1 MGLLKLGWRRRP
13 MGRFETIW
21 LAFEKFALFFSFVVT
36 MTLVVVLLLLGIGV
50 WRIAPTLPGLR
61 DGTLCPLIAQVDSL
75 VYDFDSAV
83 ITRTISISQTI
94 PVAFD
99 LTLDQNTVV
108 KLTKSVPLN
117 RSATFILPG
126 GGGQINGTVS
136 LALPN
141 GMPLPIHLTMPVPI
155 RKELPVNMNVLVSIP
170 LKETELG
177 EVTGQLRDI
186 LTPYTKLLSDMLH
199 CPNAFP

>member
-1 MGLLKLGWRRRP
+1 M
-13 MGRFETIW
+13 W
-21 LAFEKFALFFSFVVT
+21 LAFEKFAIFFSFVVT
-36 MTLVVVLLLLGIGV
+36 MTLVVVLLLLGIGLWQV
-50 WRIAPTLPGLR
+50 APTLPGLR
-61 DGTLCPLIAQVDSL
+61 DGTLCPLIAQVDTL

-83 ITRTISISQTI
+83 ITKTISISQTI

-108 KLTKSVPLN
+108 NLTKSVPLN
-117 RSATFILPG
+117 RSATFVLPG

-155 RKELPVNMNVLVSIP
+155 REDLPVNMNVLVSIP

-177 EVTGQLRDI
+177 GVTGQLKDI
-186 LTPYTKLLSDMLH
+186 LTPYTKLLSDVLH
-199 CPNAFP
+199 CPTTSP

>member
-1 MGLLKLGWRRRP
+1 
-13 MGRFETIW
+13 MGRLDTMW
-21 LAFEKFALFFSFVVT
+21 LAFEKFAIFFSFVVT
-36 MTLVVVLLLLGIGV
+36 MTLVVVLLLLGIGLWQV
-50 WRIAPTLPGLR
+50 APSLPGLR

-108 KLTKSVPLN
+108 NLTKSVPLN
-117 RSATFILPG
+117 RSATFVLPS

-155 RKELPVNMNVLVSIP
+155 RQDLPVKMNVLVSIP
-170 LKETELG
+170 LNETELG
-177 EVTGQLRDI
+177 GVTGQLKDI
-186 LTPYTKLLSDMLH
+186 LTPYTKLLRDVLH
-199 CPNAFP
+199 CPTTSP